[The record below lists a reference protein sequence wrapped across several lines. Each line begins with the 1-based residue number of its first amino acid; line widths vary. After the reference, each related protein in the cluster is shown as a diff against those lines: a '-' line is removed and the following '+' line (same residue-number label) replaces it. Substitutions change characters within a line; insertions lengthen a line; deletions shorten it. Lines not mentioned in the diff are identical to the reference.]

1 MSLATSLE
9 RRFMQLHEALYIR
22 TDGRVGHRMIGV
34 PTLLL
39 RTKGRRS
46 GLPRTAALFYARDG
60 DCFVLVASNHGYD
73 RPPAWFVNLEA
84 DAHVQV
90 QVGRVRTDGIAAAVA
105 ENDPDYGRL
114 WKLVNKTN
122 HGRYD
127 AYQSKTSRPIP
138 LVVVR
143 PA

>member
-1 MSLATSLE
+1 
-9 RRFMQLHEALYIR
+9 MQLHEALYIR

-73 RPPAWFVNLEA
+73 RPPGWFVNLEA

-114 WKLVNKTN
+114 WKLVNKAN
-122 HGRYD
+122 HDRYD